1 MSFVSV
7 FGMKDFVT
15 VMSDGLAVDIKT
27 GEVKDHKFQKFK
39 KISPK
44 QFVAVTGNKGVG
56 EKIFDDMGYEDSE
69 RSLEKIAREL
79 RETLIKELPYD
90 LAKMQIAIGGVEND
104 RIIIYSFDNNE
115 NKDLKILEP
124 VGIDPVYT
132 CMASSQCEIDF
143 DQEMNHLYNAFR
155 VKSATSALKLQETL
169 NTKVA
174 STDPTVNKFIFKLTI
189 KL

>member
-1 MSFVSV
+1 M
-7 FGMKDFVT
+7 
-15 VMSDGLAVDIKT
+15 DIKT

-90 LAKMQIAIGGVEND
+90 LAKMQIAIG
-104 RIIIYSFDNNE
+104 
-115 NKDLKILEP
+115 
-124 VGIDPVYT
+124 
-132 CMASSQCEIDF
+132 
-143 DQEMNHLYNAFR
+143 
-155 VKSATSALKLQETL
+155 
-169 NTKVA
+169 
-174 STDPTVNKFIFKLTI
+174 
-189 KL
+189 